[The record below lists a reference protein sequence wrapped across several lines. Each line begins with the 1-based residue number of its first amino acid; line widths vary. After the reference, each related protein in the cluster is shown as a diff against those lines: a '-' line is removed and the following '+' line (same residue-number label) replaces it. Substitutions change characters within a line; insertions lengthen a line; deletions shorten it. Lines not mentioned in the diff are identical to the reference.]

1 MDFSNI
7 SDRQLLD
14 LAENASGVY
23 DGLRIY
29 GGGALD
35 SLVAPAKLVWDNI
48 RGEIERR
55 GLSAEAGL

>member
-1 MDFSNI
+1 MWLHI
-7 SDRQLLD
+7 SDGQLLD

-29 GGGALD
+29 GQGDLD
-35 SLVAPAKLVWDNI
+35 PLVAPAKQVWDEI
-48 RGEIERR
+48 RAEIERR